1 MKYKKRKTIRKI
13 DKTEA
18 DILTG
23 KQIIIDSKLG
33 YKIVPE
39 TYEYI
44 SKKMTKATN

>member
-1 MKYKKRKTIRKI
+1 MRYEKRKTIHKI

-18 DILTG
+18 DILAG
-23 KQIIIDSKLG
+23 KQVIIDSKLG

-39 TYEYI
+39 TYEHI